1 MPKRH
6 EELTLFDRLR
16 RASALRVVFI
26 VAAMLASQT
35 SLACA
40 IEGALAAQGSEVI
53 ALEESGDDCCALCFD
68 CAQCGGCHSAAVNP
82 RTGNAQFFLSIHNAT
97 FTIATAAPKLWTPPA
112 LLRPPINVA

>member
-6 EELTLFDRLR
+6 EGLTLFDRLR

-40 IEGALAAQGSEVI
+40 IEGVLAAQGS
-53 ALEESGDDCCALCFD
+53 
-68 CAQCGGCHSAAVNP
+68 
-82 RTGNAQFFLSIHNAT
+82 
-97 FTIATAAPKLWTPPA
+97 
-112 LLRPPINVA
+112 